1 MTYAY
6 IVPIIA
12 GVVLALVGGYGIK
25 SMYNNESVFKSGVPN
40 YNDEYLRYME
50 DELNRRSSDS
60 RRTVVGGR
68 RTKRRTH

>member
-6 IVPIIA
+6 ILPIVA
-12 GVVLALVGGYGIK
+12 GVVLALVGGYGVTT
-25 SMYNNESVFKSGVPN
+25 MYNNKSVFKSGVPN

-68 RTKRRTH
+68 RTNRKK